1 MKALVS
7 RESEVF
13 AKARNLARD
22 RLRKSPLLLMR
33 AALSD
38 KMYTRLRDAAF
49 KVLKDYVKEIS
60 ELAYTSF
67 HDISDELVDKYT
79 QLLIEAKRR
88 YVYAMV
94 EGGRELGEIEFGL
107 KSAFSTQFPVFG
119 KAIIGYD
126 DNTFLLRNRSQ
137 DVEKYLETTSKLETN
152 ATRKKLDKIFKR
164 SDKFWDAEKKRGMT
178 PREIENLILKQG
190 IADSRH
196 RASLMARTTG
206 IWSYNEG
213 AHQFYQESGVAA
225 EEWLV
230 TVDDLLCEFCEE
242 MDGKIVKTDDA
253 FLPQGESVEVS
264 IGGELQEMDAPFDI
278 QHPPLHP
285 NCRCVLIP
293 VIS

>member
-1 MKALVS
+1 MKMLVHK
-7 RESEVF
+7 ESEVF
-13 AKARNLARD
+13 AKARNLARE
-22 RLRKSPLLLMR
+22 RMRKSPLLLMR

-38 KMYTRLRDAAF
+38 KMYPRLRDAAF
-49 KVLKDYVKEIS
+49 KVLKDFVKEIS

-94 EGGRELGEIEFGL
+94 EGGRELGEIEFGT
-107 KSAFSTQFPVFG
+107 KSIHSAQFPVFG

-126 DNTFLLRNRSQ
+126 DDTFLLRNRSQ
-137 DVEKYLETTSKLETN
+137 DVEKYLETTSKLETR

-164 SDKFWDAEKKRGMT
+164 SDKYWDPKKKRGLT

-190 IADSRH
+190 IADARY

-242 MDGKIVKTDDA
+242 LDGRIVKTDDS
-253 FLPQGESVEVS
+253 FLPQGESVEVN
-264 IGGELQEMDAPFDI
+264 IGGEIQGMDAPFDI

-285 NCRCVLIP
+285 NCICVLIP